1 MAKSASSTVSS
12 SPAGDPRSDVVE
24 ALLRLVDLHD
34 WHDIELADIAREAGI
49 PLGRLRELFPS
60 KGAMLAGFGRM
71 IDARVL
77 AATPQDPAADD
88 LAGEPAAERLFD
100 VMMRRIDALSP
111 YKSALKRLAAALRH
125 EPLTLTALNGAA
137 LNSWRFMLAAA
148 RIPTEDALGPVRVQ
162 GAVLVFARVMETWF
176 EDDDPGLARTMAK
189 LDAQLKRGGRV
200 LDYVDHLHRLT
211 APIRGLMQAACDRRS
226 GRRRRAR
233 AGIDDGYAEAI

>member
-1 MAKSASSTVSS
+1 MAKSASSPA
-12 SPAGDPRSDVVE
+12 SPPGDPRSDVVE
-24 ALLRLVDLHD
+24 ALLRLADLHD
-34 WHDIELADIAREAGI
+34 WHDIELADIAREAGM
-49 PLGRLRELFPS
+49 PLGRLRDLFPS

-77 AATPQDPAADD
+77 AATPEDPATDE

-111 YKSALKRLAAALRH
+111 YKSALKRLAATLRH
-125 EPLTLTALNGAA
+125 EPLTLAALNGAA

-148 RIPTEDALGPVRVQ
+148 RIPTEDALGPLRVQ

-176 EDDDPGLARTMAK
+176 EDDDPGLAKTMAR
-189 LDAQLKRGGRV
+189 LDAQLKKGGRI
-200 LDYVDHLHRLT
+200 LGYADHLHRLA
-211 APIRGLMQAACDRRS
+211 APMRALMQAACDRRP

-233 AGIDDGYAEAI
+233 TNADDGYAEAI